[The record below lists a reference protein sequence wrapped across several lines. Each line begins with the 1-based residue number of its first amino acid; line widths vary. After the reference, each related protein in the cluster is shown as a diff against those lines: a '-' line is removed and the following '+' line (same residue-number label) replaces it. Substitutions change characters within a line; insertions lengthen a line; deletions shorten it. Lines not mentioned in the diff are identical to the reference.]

1 MVIGRKSTEKTS
13 VSCRLV
19 IVPVNEDHVTVRKGE
34 IHEFRCED
42 LLVDDDVS
50 SSKDDTVSLL
60 LSFAKRLI
68 RHYIQTFVEDDFSL
82 GFDVSV
88 SVCINEITTSRL
100 HLDIAFGLAFCAFLD
115 KVFEANESSTQRM
128 GRCHRIWKRCEFDKT
143 NGDFMTFVG
152 ISKLASNCA
161 IRMFPYSDKKGT
173 RRFDVRAVP
182 LQRDAA
188 ILLANRN
195 DLRCD
200 KRVLEQVN
208 RSYVRACK
216 ILRNSSQVFS
226 DTAFEDLNAIQLDQL
241 ERHATS
247 SSDKFDLRCAR
258 IVARERDRIRRCVL
272 ALCETRDLVSLG
284 PIMLESSIDML
295 ETCKLVM
302 STLTSTS
309 EDYVVV
315 GKDSSVSSGDD
326 SSDLIENLQDHVHG
340 IRMSCFD
347 GSLLCLRRG
356 DKSDVTNVVKDISSS
371 ASFVLVTRLSMS
383 GLKIVEEDEDHSE
396 HRVFQS
402 SYVRLAAFSV
412 VLACWIGG
420 LAYVLQLPPKR
431 RVMGSRAE
439 FYRSRMM
446 R

>member
-1 MVIGRKSTEKTS
+1 M
-13 VSCRLV
+13 

-42 LLVDDDVS
+42 LLVGDDVY
-50 SSKDDTVSLL
+50 SKDDTMSCL

-68 RHYIQTFVEDDFSL
+68 RHYIQSFVEDDFSL

-128 GRCHRIWKRCEFDKT
+128 GRCYRIWKTCEFDKT

-161 IRMFPYSDKKGT
+161 IRMFPYSDKEGT

-188 ILLANRN
+188 ILLASRN

-226 DTAFEDLNAIQLDQL
+226 DAAFEDLNTIQLDQL

-258 IVARERDRIRRCVL
+258 VVARERDRIKRCVL

-284 PIMLESSIDML
+284 PIMLESTIDMS
-295 ETCKLVM
+295 ETCKFVM
-302 STLTSTS
+302 STLTSTK

-315 GKDSSVSSGDD
+315 GKDSSSSVSSGND
-326 SSDLIENLQDHVHG
+326 SSDLIKNLQDRVHG

-356 DKSDVTNVVKDISSS
+356 DKSDVMNVVKDVSSS
-371 ASFVLVTRLSMS
+371 ASSLLVTRLSMS
-383 GLKIVEEDEDHSE
+383 GLKVVDEDHSE
-396 HRVFQS
+396 DRVFQS

-420 LAYVLQLPPKR
+420 LAYALQLPPKR